1 MQPNTHRRRRAP
13 IPQGPGT
20 VPQGWITLLGEGSGF
35 HDCPLCRE
43 LASSSAATPATPATP
58 AIPAIPATPA
68 IVGIR
73 PESLPMLVRTGW
85 LDDLVELVGRNATV
99 RVMGRDMEAEPVE
112 VISMETFLARLG
124 YE

>member
-1 MQPNTHRRRRAP
+1 MHKLSDRRRSTP
-13 IPQGPGT
+13 IDT
-20 VPQGWITLLGEGSGF
+20 VPADWGTAEEARISLLGRGSGF

-43 LASSSAATPATPATP
+43 LGSQPEGTEATP
-58 AIPAIPATPA
+58 AII
-68 IVGIR
+68 GIR

-99 RVMGRDMEAEPVE
+99 QVMGRDMEAEPVE
-112 VISMETFLARLG
+112 VISMETFLARLA

>member
-1 MQPNTHRRRRAP
+1 MQPISDRRRSTP
-13 IPQGPGT
+13 IDT
-20 VPQGWITLLGEGSGF
+20 VPADWGTAGEGWISLLGQGSGF

-43 LASSSAATPATPATP
+43 LGRQLE
-58 AIPAIPATPA
+58 AIPAIPA
-68 IVGIR
+68 IVGVN

-99 RVMGRDMEAEPVE
+99 HVMGRDMEAEPVE

>member
-1 MQPNTHRRRRAP
+1 MQPISDRRRSTP
-13 IPQGPGT
+13 IDT
-20 VPQGWITLLGEGSGF
+20 VPADWGTAGEGWISLPGQGSGF
-35 HDCPLCRE
+35 HDCPLCRD
-43 LASSSAATPATPATP
+43 LGGQPDVTVATPATQATP
-58 AIPAIPATPA
+58 PIT
-68 IVGIR
+68 GIR

-99 RVMGRDMEAEPVE
+99 HVMGRDMEAEPVE